1 MKIVPENRNKWVKV
15 ALKNR
20 NKLVK
25 IVSKNRNK
33 WVKTVLKNRNKWIY
47 PWFYKR
53 KIVFL
58 HRPLKTFQSCLNVN
72 SHHI

>member
-1 MKIVPENRNKWVKV
+1 MFENWNKWAKTMFENWNKWVKMV
-15 ALKNR
+15 FR
-20 NKLVK
+20 
-25 IVSKNRNK
+25 NRNK

-72 SHHI
+72 LHHI